1 MGKVLFDSSKWEK
14 AFEQMDIFGL
24 GMLMT
29 IKVSLIG
36 LIVALLLGIVFGVM
50 STTRVK
56 LLQLISRI
64 YVEVFQNTPLV
75 VQVFFYYSTFPLLFQ
90 AIFDT
95 SRPVRISK
103 ILLGVIG
110 VGLYHGA
117 YIAEVIRSGIEAVP
131 KGQTEA
137 ANAQGFT
144 RIQGM
149 RYIILP
155 QTLKMILPP
164 LANQALNLVK
174 NTSVLALVAGGDLMY
189 HSDNF
194 VSDTGFLQGY
204 LLCCALYFIMCFPLA
219 TLSRK
224 LEERM
229 KRTPTPKKTK
239 AMEVV

>member
-1 MGKVLFDSSKWEK
+1 MVKGLLDISRWES
-14 AFEQMDIFGL
+14 AFAEMDTFGI

-36 LIVALLLGIVFGVM
+36 LLVALLLGIAFGVI

-56 LLQLISRI
+56 LLKVISRV
-64 YVEVFQNTPLV
+64 YVEAFQNTPLV
-75 VQVFFYYSTFPLLFQ
+75 VQVFFYYNGLPIILQ
-90 AIFDT
+90 AILGV

-103 ILLGVIG
+103 LLLGVIG

-117 YIAEVIRSGIEAVP
+117 YIAEVIRTGIEAVP
-131 KGQTEA
+131 KGQSDA

-144 RIQGM
+144 RTQSM

-155 QTLKMILPP
+155 QTLKMIMPP

-194 VSDTGFLQGY
+194 VSNSGFLQGY
-204 LLCCALYFIMCFPLA
+204 IICCILYFIICFPLA
-219 TLSRK
+219 TIARK
-224 LEERM
+224 LEEHS
-229 KRTPTPKKTK
+229 KRNPTPKKTK
-239 AMEVV
+239 QMEVA